1 MLVTPRGL
9 RVNPYNTLS
18 LLLLFVPVRL
28 FWFSFSNTPNLTCAN
43 LLIVI
48 LLEECFKVSMFEL
61 SLLLKTQKLVVHF
74 QHQTKVKWKQ
84 SKRKCLL
91 KLSETFLT
99 SQTVAKVTM
108 ILSPQV
114 FLVRL
119 TRHQSWTKTSSP
131 LRPCAVC
138 RLALA
143 RGEVQQVPA
152 TGAWSARL
160 FLNWICC

>member
-1 MLVTPRGL
+1 MLVTLTGL
-9 RVNPYNTLS
+9 RVNPYNNLS

-28 FWFSFSNTPNLTCAN
+28 FWFSFNNTPNLTCAN

-48 LLEECFKVSMFEL
+48 LLEECFKVLMFEL
-61 SLLLKTQKLVVHF
+61 SLLLLKLVVHF

-114 FLVRL
+114 FSVRL
-119 TRHQSWTKTSSP
+119 TRHQS
-131 LRPCAVC
+131 
-138 RLALA
+138 
-143 RGEVQQVPA
+143 
-152 TGAWSARL
+152 
-160 FLNWICC
+160 